1 MNVLKN
7 FEAVFVVALG
17 VAASASYVLQAPNE
31 AVAATPQPVSAS
43 IATPSKMAVVTVSAK
58 RMSAAE
64 KQRSLEDER
73 RLARQGAP
81 ARNRI

>member
-17 VAASASYVLQAPNE
+17 VAASASYFAQSPE
-31 AVAATPQPVSAS
+31 ATFTAAAQTQSV
-43 IATPSKMAVVTVSAK
+43 ATPSQMAVVTVAGK
-58 RMSAAE
+58 RMSAIE

-73 RLARQGAP
+73 RLARSGAGTGS
-81 ARNRI
+81 RT

>member
-17 VAASASYVLQAPNE
+17 VALSATNLVGARE
-31 AVAATPQPVSAS
+31 AVVPAAQTISNSV
-43 IATPSKMAVVTVSAK
+43 ATPSKMAVVAVPAK
-58 RMSAAE
+58 RMSAIE

-73 RLARQGAP
+73 LLAKQEAVRDS
-81 ARNRI
+81 I